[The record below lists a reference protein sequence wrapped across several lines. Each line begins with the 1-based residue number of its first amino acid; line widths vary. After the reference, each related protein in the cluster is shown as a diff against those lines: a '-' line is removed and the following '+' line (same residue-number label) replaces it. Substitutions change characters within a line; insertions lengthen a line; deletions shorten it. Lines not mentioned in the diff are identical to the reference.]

1 MTRQF
6 LAGLFFLCLFGTP
19 FTTYK
24 LPITNVVTKYEEE
37 RSSPKMAVNIV
48 KDELSFPHADN
59 PIVQFKDAMAIQN
72 NITDFNSRE
81 DLETILNGSLYRLSV
96 SEFASFVKFDP
107 LFKLYSDKDT
117 YNSMLLMSL
126 FGQIKYVKSCLPD
139 IEYKLDS
146 WMKSNQTSNIQSPL
160 KNMSPFFTHGELET
174 FEQYGDARIVA
185 NFHTFSSNRA
195 HGLSLA
201 EAIQLVD
208 FYRKH
213 YNVVEFSIYNQNDK
227 NIGVFQ
233 APSNFINKLIL
244 EPNKHFKLKID
255 YYVESKKL
263 PILVHHELQ
272 DCAQKALQFAQAI
285 IHKNKSVN
293 GDIIEDMIINLIDI
307 YAANFT
313 ASNDIRTNI
322 SNIQKDNINFA
333 HTSNE
338 QQSASSRNELLNQ
351 MLMMANENPIGH

>member
-1 MTRQF
+1 
-6 LAGLFFLCLFGTP
+6 
-19 FTTYK
+19 
-24 LPITNVVTKYEEE
+24 
-37 RSSPKMAVNIV
+37 MAVNID
-48 KDELSFPHADN
+48 KDELSFPQTDN
-59 PIVQFKDAMAIQN
+59 PIVQFKDAMASRN

-107 LFKLYSDKDT
+107 LFKTYSNKDI
-117 YNSMLLMSL
+117 YNSMLLMSVFAQL
-126 FGQIKYVKSCLPD
+126 NYQQSCLPD

-146 WMKSNQTSNIQSPL
+146 WMKSNQASNIQSPL

-174 FEQYGDARIVA
+174 FEKYGDARIVA

-208 FYRKH
+208 FYSKH
-213 YNVVEFSIYNQNDK
+213 YNVVEFSVYNQNDK
-227 NIGVFQ
+227 NIGVFH

-285 IHKNKSVN
+285 IRKNKLVN

-307 YAANFT
+307 YAANFN
-313 ASNDIRTNI
+313 APNDIRKNI

-333 HTSNE
+333 HTSSE
-338 QQSASSRNELLNQ
+338 QQSTADRNELINE
-351 MLMMANENPIGH
+351 MLMIANKNPIKN

>member
-1 MTRQF
+1 MT
-6 LAGLFFLCLFGTP
+6 
-19 FTTYK
+19 
-24 LPITNVVTKYEEE
+24 
-37 RSSPKMAVNIV
+37 VNIV
-48 KDELSFPHADN
+48 KDELSFPQADN

-72 NITDFNSRE
+72 NITDFNNRE
-81 DLETILNGSLYRLSV
+81 DLETILNGSLFRLSV
-96 SEFASFVKFDP
+96 PEFASFVKFDP
-107 LFKLYSDKDT
+107 LFKPYSGKDI
-117 YNSMLLMSL
+117 YNSMLLMSVFAQL
-126 FGQIKYVKSCLPD
+126 NYQKSCLPD

-208 FYRKH
+208 FYSKH
-213 YNVVEFSIYNQNDK
+213 YNVVEFSVYNQNDK
-227 NIGVFQ
+227 NIGVFH
-233 APSNFINKLIL
+233 APSNSIKNIFF

-272 DCAQKALQFAQAI
+272 ACAQKALQFAQAI
-285 IHKNKSVN
+285 IRKNKLAHV
-293 GDIIEDMIINLIDI
+293 DIIEDMIVNLIDI
-307 YAANFT
+307 YATNFT
-313 ASNDIRTNI
+313 ASNDIRKNI
-322 SNIQKDNINFA
+322 NDIQRDNINFA

-338 QQSASSRNELLNQ
+338 QQSASIRNELINQ
-351 MLMMANENPIGH
+351 MLMMANENPIDH

>member
-1 MTRQF
+1 
-6 LAGLFFLCLFGTP
+6 
-19 FTTYK
+19 
-24 LPITNVVTKYEEE
+24 
-37 RSSPKMAVNIV
+37 MAVNIV

-107 LFKLYSDKDT
+107 LFKLYSDKGT

-213 YNVVEFSIYNQNDK
+213 YNIVEFSIYNQNDK

-272 DCAQKALQFAQAI
+272 DCAQKAYKFAQQIQQVKANTDLI
-285 IHKNKSVN
+285 FF
-293 GDIIEDMIINLIDI
+293 ECLLMCLIDLNKLNMKHPHTIRNNVNKICDGNNNFERNI
-307 YAANFT
+307 YSKDLAT
-313 ASNDIRTNI
+313 LCND
-322 SNIQKDNINFA
+322 
-333 HTSNE
+333 
-338 QQSASSRNELLNQ
+338 LLNDF
-351 MLMMANENPIGH
+351 LSIAGKTPVKI

>member
-1 MTRQF
+1 M
-6 LAGLFFLCLFGTP
+6 P
-19 FTTYK
+19 
-24 LPITNVVTKYEEE
+24 
-37 RSSPKMAVNIV
+37 VNIV
-48 KDELSFPHADN
+48 KDELSFPQTDN
-59 PIVQFKDAMAIQN
+59 PIVQFKDAMTIQN

-81 DLETILNGSLYRLSV
+81 DLETILDGSLYRLSV
-96 SEFASFVKFDP
+96 SEFASFVKFNP
-107 LFKLYSDKDT
+107 LFSKYSDKDI
-117 YNSMLLMSL
+117 YNSMLLMSVFAQL
-126 FGQIKYVKSCLPD
+126 NYQKSCLPD

-146 WMKSNQTSNIQSPL
+146 WMQSNQASNIQSPL

-208 FYRKH
+208 FYSKH
-213 YNVVEFSIYNQNDK
+213 YNVVKFSVYNQNDK
-227 NIGVFQ
+227 NIGVFH
-233 APSNFINKLIL
+233 APSNSIKNIIF
-244 EPNKHFKLKID
+244 EPNKHFKIKID

-272 DCAQKALQFAQAI
+272 ACAQKALQFAQAI
-285 IHKNKSVN
+285 IRENKLVS

-313 ASNDIRTNI
+313 APKDIRKNI

-333 HTSNE
+333 HTSSE
-338 QQSASSRNELLNQ
+338 QQSASSRNKLINK
-351 MLMMANENPIGH
+351 MLMMANKNPINH